1 MSNVFREAKHNQ
13 VVALEQLGWLFGRIA
28 EEIGEGNKQTDVVK
42 PVCCCMMRRLRSNW
56 KGSG

>member
-28 EEIGEGNKQTDVVK
+28 EEIGEGNKQSQGNKQSAQTDVVK
-42 PVCCCMMRRLRSNW
+42 RVDRD
-56 KGSG
+56 GQ